1 MNKILLI
8 STGGTIASKDTGHG
22 LKPSISS
29 EQLAEFV
36 PETKDICL
44 FDTMQLFALDSTNIS
59 PYHWIKIASTI
70 KDNYDNY
77 DGFIIT
83 HGTDTLSYTA
93 AALSYMIQNSPKP
106 IILTGS
112 QKSIYLRDTDARRN
126 LIDAFLYANH
136 PHAQGVRIVFNG
148 NVILGTRARK
158 TKTHSYNAFDSID
171 YPAIA
176 KLSHNRIIPYISF
189 KKPKGSPTFSLK
201 MDPSVFVLKLIPGM
215 SGDII
220 DKIGPLYRA
229 LIVESF
235 GAGGLP
241 NMDADS
247 LLNAAYRYSRSGRL
261 LIMTTQVPYE
271 GSALDTYEVGYNL
284 KNSPNI
290 LEGGNMTMEALTCKL
305 MWVLAHS
312 DNPEE
317 IKKML
322 YNPIEKDI
330 L

>member
-1 MNKILLI
+1 MNRILLI

-36 PETKDICL
+36 PEIKGICL
-44 FDTMQLFALDSTNIS
+44 FDTLQLLALDSTNIS
-59 PYHWIKIASTI
+59 PSHWIEIAGAI
-70 KDNYDNY
+70 KDNYDKY
-77 DGFIIT
+77 DGFIVT

-93 AALSYMIQNSPKP
+93 AALSYMIQHSSKP

-171 YPAIA
+171 YPVIA
-176 KLSHNRIIPYISF
+176 KLSHNRIIPYINF
-189 KKPKGSPTFSLK
+189 DKPMNSPTFTLN
-201 MDPSVFVLKLIPGM
+201 MNPSVFALKLIPGM
-215 SGDII
+215 TGDII
-220 DKIGPLYRA
+220 DKVGPMYRA

-241 NMDADS
+241 NIGDNS
-247 LLNAAYRYSRSGRL
+247 LLDAAYRYSQNGGL
-261 LIMTTQVPYE
+261 LIMTTQVPHE

-284 KNSPNI
+284 KNAPNI

-305 MWVLAHS
+305 MWILAHS
-312 DNPEE
+312 DNMDE
-317 IKKML
+317 IKEMF
-322 YNPIEKDI
+322 YTPIEMDI